1 MCLIA
6 FAHDVGE
13 FAWILAGNR
22 DERYARAAA
31 PIDWWP
37 SASGGAA
44 SVFGGRDLEAGGG
57 WLLLSTMGRLAAV
70 TNVRRPPLVS
80 GRRSRGSLTARFVE
94 GEGDVSSYAEAAR
107 GERESYGGFNL
118 LLFERGRA
126 CYVGSEPSAAPRPI
140 ASGVHALSNATL
152 DTPWPKVERARAAM
166 TEALAG
172 PPTELA
178 TRLFAMLGDRTIAAD
193 EALPSTGI
201 PLEIERML
209 SPIFIASSDYG
220 TRCST
225 VVVVRRDG
233 AVEIEER
240 RFSANGVPS
249 GTTRATLT
257 LSMRGSRG

>member
-1 MCLIA
+1 
-6 FAHDVGE
+6 
-13 FAWILAGNR
+13 
-22 DERYARAAA
+22 
-31 PIDWWP
+31 
-37 SASGGAA
+37 
-44 SVFGGRDLEAGGG
+44 
-57 WLLLSTMGRLAAV
+57 
-70 TNVRRPPLVS
+70 
-80 GRRSRGSLTARFVE
+80 
-94 GEGDVSSYAEAAR
+94 
-107 GERESYGGFNL
+107 
-118 LLFERGRA
+118 
-126 CYVGSEPSAAPRPI
+126 
-140 ASGVHALSNATL
+140 
-152 DTPWPKVERARAAM
+152 
-166 TEALAG
+166 
-172 PPTELA
+172 
-178 TRLFAMLGDRTIAAD
+178 MLGDRTIAAD